1 MKYVDSYGLPPAVL
15 RALVNDPYVR
25 KADISTT
32 TLIKPVQMVAL
43 ERRYEDRLRA
53 EAMDSVWALFGQSVH
68 KILERGINDGVLIE
82 QSFFYTHKGWILSG
96 TVDIIEDSIL
106 DDYKVTSA
114 WAILNGVK
122 DEWKKQLNVNRFL
135 AMRNG
140 LLIDRLR
147 IVAILRDWTKLQATR
162 HQNFSNQQLVVL
174 EVEPLPL
181 NLVEAYV
188 HQRMREHQKA
198 VELEP
203 SELPECNSQER
214 WQRPDQWAIHKLKK
228 DGEPLQSAYRVLE
241 DEDKAYELAEEMN
254 DKGKARYRVI
264 ARPGESV
271 RCKKYCAVA
280 PFCSQYKS
288 MEGGSDESPPK
299 ASGDPQIS
307 GLSQEGQQ
315 ERVSKVHVREQ

>member
-1 MKYVDSYGLPPAVL
+1 MKYVDSCGLPPAVL

-43 ERRYEDRLRA
+43 ERRYEDRLKA

-68 KILERGINDGVLIE
+68 KILERGIKDGVLIE
-82 QSFFYTHKGWILSG
+82 QSFFYTHNGWTLSG
-96 TVDIIEDSIL
+96 TVDIIEDGIL

-162 HQNFSNQQLVVL
+162 HQSFSNQQLVIL

-188 HQRMREHQKA
+188 HQRMRGHQKA
-198 VELEP
+198 LELKP
-203 SELPECNSQER
+203 SELPECSPQER
-214 WQRPDQWAIHKLKK
+214 WQRPDQWAVHKLKK
-228 DGEPLQSAYRVLE
+228 DGDPLQSAYRVLE
-241 DEDKAYELAEEMN
+241 DEDKAYELAQEMN
-254 DKGKARYRVI
+254 DKGKACYRVI

-271 RCKKYCAVA
+271 RCKRYCAVA
-280 PFCSQYKS
+280 PFCSQHRK
-288 MEGGSDESPPK
+288 MEGGSDESSPEAP
-299 ASGDPQIS
+299 GDPKVR
-307 GLSQEGQQ
+307 GLAEEGQ
-315 ERVSKVHVREQ
+315 